1 MITSASGAVPPP
13 DARLLSLAELRT
25 LRRTAHREEAD
36 LSYVRR
42 LVQGRIDILLAEQR
56 RRRSEAGGSGPLADR
71 LARILADGVERA
83 RSKIEYSSLATAFC
97 PPEFT
102 VGELRRSVDHWP
114 RIANAAGIARIR
126 AAPATR
132 ISTTAVGDQPASINT
147 VPKVPEVPN
156 AAADPSA
163 RPIPS
168 PVRRLLPTAWSTVI
182 TALLTA
188 SWSIYRSLVISCYAN
203 D

>member
-71 LARILADGVERA
+71 LARILADGPPPQRSSA
-83 RSKIEYSSLATAFC
+83 RHVTLTPPVSEEYRRLAEQILA
-97 PPEFT
+97 E
-102 VGELRRSVDHWP
+102 VQLSDLSALDDLQLRRALARLARHES
-114 RIANAAGIARIR
+114 RISRRRQELHRTADECGAEIARR
-126 AAPATR
+126 YREGQVRVDDLLGHAAQGGPAEGTEN
-132 ISTTAVGDQPASINT
+132 AVT
-147 VPKVPEVPN
+147 PEKP
-156 AAADPSA
+156 
-163 RPIPS
+163 
-168 PVRRLLPTAWSTVI
+168 
-182 TALLTA
+182 
-188 SWSIYRSLVISCYAN
+188 
-203 D
+203 